1 VSSSTFFKAAS
12 TLLVACAL
20 ALPGCAL
27 EPAAAPPEAPQQ
39 ALEVPAEA
47 LNPDVRPET
56 IQTTICVPGY
66 TLSVRPSTTYMRGVE
81 HKLLRERG
89 LPPEAA
95 SQYELD
101 HIVPLALGG
110 HPRNLKNLMLQSWEG
125 DDGAKKK
132 DQLERRLQRLVCAG
146 SVGLREAQAAIYF
159 DWKAALEKY
168 SR

>member
-1 VSSSTFFKAAS
+1 MTSSNFFKAAS

-27 EPAAAPPEAPQQ
+27 EPAAPHEAPQQ
-39 ALEVPAEA
+39 TREVPAEA
-47 LNPDVRPET
+47 LNPDVRPDT
-56 IQTTICVPGY
+56 IQSTICVPGY
-66 TLSVRPSTTYMRGVE
+66 ALSMRPSSTYMRGIE
-81 HKLLRERG
+81 HKLLRDRG
-89 LPPEAA
+89 LPTEAA
-95 SQYELD
+95 VKYELD

-110 HPRNLKNLMLQSWEG
+110 HPRSLKNLMLQPWEG

-146 SVGLREAQAAIYF
+146 SLDLREAQAAIYF